1 MSGCVTCGRPTPR
14 RKCRTCEIE
23 ARAEERAETSEHDH
37 AECPSCGKTT
47 SREDVKCYRCR
58 RGDGVETDGG
68 SIRGLEAADDI
79 ERHLQG
85 VIDEADNQEAHRHAR
100 EALQQLAREGGR

>member
-14 RKCRTCEIE
+14 RKCRACEIE
-23 ARAEERAETSEHDH
+23 ARAEERAESGGYEHP
-37 AECPSCGKTT
+37 ECPSCGKST
-47 SREDVKCYRCR
+47 SREGVECYRCR
-58 RGDGVETDGG
+58 RGEGVETDGG

-85 VIDEADNQEAHRHAR
+85 ILDETDDGEVRRHAR
-100 EALQQLAREGGR
+100 EALQHLEREGGR